1 VVGQVS
7 ERSIIIIK
15 KVVVGIVGF
24 SSAIYFYMNISSS
37 SLAQI
42 NEAKRLAREST
53 AKEYLPDSKVSA
65 ALAEHKNLIQDLNS
79 PEIIEEVLKSEE
91 AFKEDDDSGSD
102 TTHAP
107 TPKISVIELS
117 ETRPILALRIPEII
131 TSDPEPN
138 HFVEDAL
145 DFKSDLPYYKG
156 GASLFEDPI
165 IKDIISSK

>member
-1 VVGQVS
+1 
-7 ERSIIIIK
+7 
-15 KVVVGIVGF
+15 
-24 SSAIYFYMNISSS
+24 MNISSS

-117 ETRPILALRIPEII
+117 ENRPILALRIPEII
-131 TSDPEPN
+131 ISDPEPM
-138 HFVEDAL
+138 DAL

-156 GASLFEDPI
+156 GASLFNDPV